1 MLRAYV
7 RKTDH
12 SLLINLSAQQLGIAG
27 ETRSNEDPPRVPENL
42 CAGRSFWSKLLAAW
56 RWRCNFGF
64 FDGDFFGKFEVA
76 RMIR

>member
-27 ETRSNEDPPRVPENL
+27 ETRSNEDPPESLKISVPVARFGANFWRLGGGDAILDFLMETFLVNL
-42 CAGRSFWSKLLAAW
+42 
-56 RWRCNFGF
+56 RWRG
-64 FDGDFFGKFEVA
+64 
-76 RMIR
+76 